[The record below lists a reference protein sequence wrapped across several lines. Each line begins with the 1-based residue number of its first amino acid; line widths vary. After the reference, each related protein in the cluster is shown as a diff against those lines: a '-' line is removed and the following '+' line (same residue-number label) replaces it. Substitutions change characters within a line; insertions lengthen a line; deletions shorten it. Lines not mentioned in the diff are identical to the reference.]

1 MDEIAV
7 AVVGAAAV
15 VTVLGRRARPM
26 AKLAMRGVVTA
37 TEATSA
43 GRRGFADLYAEVK
56 TERQQRLAQTEQ
68 QQPQPPAEAAPA
80 TSVTE

>member
-1 MDEIAV
+1 MDEMAL

-15 VTVLGRRARPM
+15 VTVLGRRARPV

-43 GRRGFADLYAEVK
+43 GRRGVQDLYAEVK
-56 TERQQRLAQTEQ
+56 TERQQRLTQKAQ
-68 QQPQPPAEAAPA
+68 QPPAEAETA